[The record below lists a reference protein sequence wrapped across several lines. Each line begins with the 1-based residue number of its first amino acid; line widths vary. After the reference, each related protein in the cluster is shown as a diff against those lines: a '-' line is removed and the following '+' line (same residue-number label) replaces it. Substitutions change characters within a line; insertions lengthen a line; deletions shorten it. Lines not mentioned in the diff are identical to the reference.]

1 MSSICSKQKKRKPD
15 KSANNHLKEK
25 PYCEELCTN
34 KHPSWT
40 PKLQALLSFHSYRKD
55 SFLHEPFPQSLAGF
69 GKSGAHAHVS
79 SASSC
84 SAVCILWAQHCKQW
98 HIPNCIFHFNMTE
111 SRDTLLL
118 VSQGLYCF
126 ILRHWPRLQTRI
138 SCCCSE
144 APQWHQGWG
153 FC

>member
-1 MSSICSKQKKRKPD
+1 MSSICSKQKKIKPD

-40 PKLQALLSFHSYRKD
+40 TKLQALQSFHSYRKD
-55 SFLHEPFPQSLAGF
+55 SFLHKPFPQSPAGF
-69 GKSGAHAHVS
+69 EKRGPHAHVS

-84 SAVCILWAQHCKQW
+84 SAVCILWAQDCKQW
-98 HIPNCIFHFNMTE
+98 HIPKCIFHFSMAE

-126 ILRHWPRLQTRI
+126 ILSHWARLQTGI
-138 SCCCSE
+138 CCCCSE

>member
-40 PKLQALLSFHSYRKD
+40 PKLQTLLSFHSYRKD

-69 GKSGAHAHVS
+69 GKSRAHAHVS

-111 SRDTLLL
+111 SRDTLLM

-126 ILRHWPRLQTRI
+126 ILRH
-138 SCCCSE
+138 
-144 APQWHQGWG
+144 
-153 FC
+153 